1 MEVGETKDGWPAIT
15 TDWTNRQQEERTV
28 YQGDVL
34 MYVSLQCPS
43 QAEIKKLLRK
53 KQDEEEDCTED
64 WLPVNEALWKPEE
77 DSWSAGNGKVVNWM
91 KHHDSPQFS
100 SPHS

>member
-1 MEVGETKDGWPAIT
+1 M
-15 TDWTNRQQEERTV
+15 V

-64 WLPVNEALWKPEE
+64 WLPVNEALWKPGE
-77 DSWSAGNGKVVNWM
+77 DSRSAGDGKVVNWM
-91 KHHDSPQFS
+91 KHCDSPQFS
-100 SPHS
+100 SPPPVKLNKLINGEPGGGIN